1 MTGMLSP
8 EVAKMADPR
17 NAGILFLI
25 LGLLLVALGAW
36 VLLAGLGN
44 LGYLLLVGGV
54 LLSAMGVYIIRQP
67 LDS

>member
-1 MTGMLSP
+1 
-8 EVAKMADPR
+8 MADPR

-25 LGLLLVALGAW
+25 LGLLL
-36 VLLAGLGN
+36 AGLGVWALISSRGD
-44 LGYLLLVGGV
+44 LGYLLLVGGI

>member
-25 LGLLLVALGAW
+25 LGLLLAGLGVW
-36 VLLAGLGN
+36 VLLAGKGN

-54 LLSAMGVYIIRQP
+54 LLSAMGVYILRQP